1 MNIRILM
8 ILFLVFISCKNVTE
22 NKTEEAQI
30 VVNSTGLEIKTIEK
44 QKEYSISNGIW
55 ISTIDSLST
64 VEIKENKWIFKYE
77 NEKTELDDNYVY
89 LITESVF
96 DNENSIIDGGLILT
110 NESDTLKYGIDY
122 ISDKNMTLIYL
133 PRGNFHHYV
142 KKRIK
147 TLYNNVYN

>member
-1 MNIRILM
+1 M
-8 ILFLVFISCKNVTE
+8 TE

-44 QKEYSISNGIW
+44 QKEYSINNGIW

-64 VEIKENKWIFKYE
+64 VEIKENKWIFKYA
-77 NEKTELDDNYVY
+77 NEKTELDDYYVY

-133 PRGNFHHYV
+133 PRGNFHYYV
-142 KKRIK
+142 KKE
-147 TLYNNVYN
+147 

>member
-1 MNIRILM
+1 M
-8 ILFLVFISCKNVTE
+8 TE

-64 VEIKENKWIFKYE
+64 VEIKENKWIFKYA
-77 NEKTELDDNYVY
+77 NEKTELDDYYVY

-133 PRGNFHHYV
+133 PRGNFHYYV
-142 KKRIK
+142 KKE
-147 TLYNNVYN
+147 